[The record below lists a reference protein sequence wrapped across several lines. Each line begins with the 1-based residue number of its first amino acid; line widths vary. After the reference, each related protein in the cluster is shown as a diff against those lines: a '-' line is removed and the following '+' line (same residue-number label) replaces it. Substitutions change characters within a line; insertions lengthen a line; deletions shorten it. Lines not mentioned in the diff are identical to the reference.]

1 MGFQQDLAAAQA
13 LYDKEQAEF
22 NVAKAERDAA
32 KAALDTL
39 LVQAVKGGP
48 DVSQHQGAVDFTQ
61 VAGAGYE
68 LAIQRIAEGDVL
80 DDFWTPT
87 RINAIRAAGLI
98 LGSYYFARV
107 ANPGNGQRNG
117 KSEAAMA
124 VYFAES
130 RGALKPGDLPLAY
143 DFEGGSIQGQTPQKC
158 AKHVMEFLRAYH
170 YLKGT
175 PPMLYSNPSTWET
188 IRPHLSADDLAF
200 VGTCPLWVAHYGVTQ
215 PTVPVPWSGWTLW
228 QYTDTGSGPGVAGNA
243 DINRFGHDKAA
254 LQALRI
260 QPV

>member
-130 RGALKPGDLPLAY
+130 RGALKPGDLPLAS
-143 DFEGGSIQGQTPQKC
+143 DF
-158 AKHVMEFLRAYH
+158 
-170 YLKGT
+170 KGT

-228 QYTDTGSGPGVAGNA
+228 QYTDTGSVPGVAGNA